1 MAIVTIEELKAQFVP
16 GQRISSEYF
25 QNLVDTLADDRAAIH
40 IGSNG
45 PTDPESTPIW
55 YNGFDKTLSVY
66 NGSEWVVVVDQPKYN
81 LPKEDGQPGQV
92 LMTDGNGN
100 LTWTNMSLV

>member
-1 MAIVTIEELKAQFVP
+1 MPIVTIEELKEQFVP
-16 GQRISSEYF
+16 GKKLTSEYF

-45 PTDPESTPIW
+45 PMDPESTPIW

-66 NGSEWVVVVDQPKYN
+66 NGVDWVVLVKEPKYN
-81 LPKEDGQPGQV
+81 LPQEDGQPGQV
-92 LMTDGNGN
+92 LSTDGNGN
-100 LTWTNMSLV
+100 VTWISI

>member
-1 MAIVTIEELKAQFVP
+1 MAIVSIQELKDQFVP
-16 GQRISSEYF
+16 GQKLTSEYF

-45 PTDPESTPIW
+45 PFDPESTPIW
-55 YNGFDKTLSVY
+55 YNGFERKLSVY
-66 NGSEWVVVVDQPKYN
+66 NGSEWVTVVDQPKYN

-92 LMTDGNGN
+92 LQTDGNGN
-100 LTWTNMSLV
+100 VSWVTI